1 MATYPD
7 GTLLQASGPEIGRME
22 GVSADRYQTPQPSPV
37 RSECKRSPGGALML
51 HRHKEATD
59 GWNYR

>member
-22 GVSADRYQTPQPSPV
+22 GGQC
-37 RSECKRSPGGALML
+37 RSIPDPPTFARQI
-51 HRHKEATD
+51 
-59 GWNYR
+59 